1 MKSESNI
8 NRLFIFG
15 IIIIICS
22 MPLGYI
28 IGWKILGQGHSVEL
42 ATLLFE
48 STYKSIQLVGIGVIV
63 LSYFNIKN
71 KN

>member
-1 MKSESNI
+1 MKRENNI
-8 NRLFIFG
+8 DRLFILG

-22 MPLGYI
+22 MPLGYL
-28 IGWKILGQGHSVEL
+28 IGWEILGQGHSIEL
-42 ATLLFE
+42 STLLFE
-48 STYKSIQLVGIGVIV
+48 YTCKSIQLVGIGVIG

>member
-1 MKSESNI
+1 MKKENNI

-28 IGWKILGQGHSVEL
+28 IGWKILAQGHSIEL
-42 ATLLFE
+42 GKLLFE
-48 STYKSIQLVGIGVIV
+48 YTSKSIQLVGIAVVG
-63 LSYFNIKN
+63 LSYFNIK
-71 KN
+71 KNS